1 MFVMIN
7 LPLGSILSPQ
17 EQVKRWIENPISF
30 WEECVSKYGETFTLD
45 LGSLGTIVMFCDPK
59 DIKEIFALNPHQ
71 FECHQ
76 YNKHYEYVMGSES
89 LLLQDGFRHKRQ
101 KKLLL
106 PPLQKEAVSKYLR
119 IIDRH
124 AKVIIADWDNM
135 NNPIKV
141 RPFMH
146 KMALRII
153 LEILFN
159 SLDHPISKILE
170 KFFTTQVFQD
180 FGAWSPWAKFG
191 KIQTKI
197 RPLLSAEIRACREN
211 SDRNPDSMF
220 NLFVQ
225 AKDENGELLNDAE
238 IQDDVFTLLIAG
250 VDTVALALSWA
261 LYWIHNDPNIKD
273 TLKQEL
279 ATLDNIELREVLK
292 LPYLNAV
299 CQETL
304 RMYPV
309 VTTPIGRK
317 LTEDLTIGDRLYPK
331 GVTLLPCTY
340 LVHHRE
346 DIYPNPSQFQPERFL
361 NHKYANYEYFPFG
374 GGNRLCLGTNLAPV
388 EIKLILARILTQY
401 EFKPVIEGE
410 ITPIRHATLL
420 APSDNLKFQIT
431 RIDFLQNK
439 N

>member
-1 MFVMIN
+1 MIN

-17 EQVKRWIENPISF
+17 EQVKQWIENPINF
-30 WEECVSKYGETFTLD
+30 WEECASKYGETFTLN
-45 LGSLGTIVMFCDPK
+45 LGSLGTVVMFSNPK

-89 LLLQDGFRHKRQ
+89 LLLQDGLRHKRQ
-101 KKLLL
+101 KKLFL
-106 PPLQKEAVSKYLR
+106 PPLNKEAVSKYLQT
-119 IIDRH
+119 IDRH
-124 AKVIIADWDNM
+124 VNSIIADWSNL
-135 NNPIKV
+135 NHPIKV

-146 KMALRII
+146 AMALKII
-153 LEILFN
+153 LEIVFN
-159 SLDHPISKILE
+159 SLEHPISKILE

-191 KIQTKI
+191 KIQPKI

-211 SDRNPDSMF
+211 SDRLPNSMF

-225 AKDENGELLNDAE
+225 GKDENGELLSDTE

-250 VDTVALALSWA
+250 VDTVALGLSWA
-261 LYWIHNDPNIKD
+261 LYWIHNNPNIKD
-273 TLKQEL
+273 TLTQEL
-279 ATLDNIELREVLK
+279 TNLGNNFELREVLK

-317 LTEDLTIGDRLYPK
+317 LTEDITIGDRLYSK

-346 DIYPNPSQFQPERFL
+346 DIYPNPDDFQPERFL
-361 NHKYANYEYFPFG
+361 NRKYANYEYFPFG

-401 EFKPVIEGE
+401 ELKPAIDGE
-410 ITPIRHATLL
+410 ITPIRHGTLL
-420 APSDNLKFQIT
+420 APSDNLKFQIKK
-431 RIDFLQNK
+431 IHPD
-439 N
+439 